1 MFGGYPED
9 KKASQIVLAY
19 FGHHINDLDVLEV
32 WKEKAKQRKK
42 PGIMSLIMMLF
53 AMIHMLLF
61 GPKNLMKT
69 KKEFM
74 EIRKYNLVEKLKV
87 YSNAKQIFYNF
98 INGLQ
103 KNEEAFK
110 NHG

>member
-1 MFGGYPED
+1 MFAGHPED
-9 KKASQIVLAY
+9 KKASQMVLAF
-19 FGHHINDLDVLEV
+19 FGHHIDDPDVLEV

-42 PGIMSLIMMLF
+42 PGIMGSFIMF
-53 AMIHMLLF
+53 FTMINMLLF

-69 KKEFM
+69 RKEFM
-74 EIRKYNLVEKLKV
+74 EIRKYDLVQKLKV

-98 INGLQ
+98 INGSQ
-103 KNEEAFK
+103 SNDEAFK